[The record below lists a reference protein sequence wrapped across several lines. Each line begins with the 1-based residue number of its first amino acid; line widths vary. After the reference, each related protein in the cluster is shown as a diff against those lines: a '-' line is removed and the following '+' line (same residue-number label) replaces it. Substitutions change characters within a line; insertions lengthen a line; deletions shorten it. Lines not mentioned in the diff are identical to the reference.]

1 MTVRKDGPK
10 VLTYFLNSILTTFIK
25 VNLLKKM
32 IGFWFLVTTVLSLKA
47 QPKVDNRPNF
57 IIIYTDDQRRD
68 GLGINGNPVIQTPLL
83 DRMAK
88 EAVRFTN
95 ANVVF
100 SLCSPSRAALL
111 TGRYGSANGVLHLES
126 ALRKGEKT
134 IAHYLKEAGYQ
145 TAVSG
150 KWHIDQRPKAV
161 GFDFHAFFEGNGSY
175 YNRLIHDM
183 GKDIK
188 PEKHCDEYCVDRS
201 IDFLQGA
208 VKEDQPFFLFHCTQ
222 LPHMNGELK
231 WDAKEETLA
240 KYNTAGMPVAKS
252 STDDLANKPDY
263 LKQVR
268 NRTQAAA
275 YGYPRPR
282 R

>member
-1 MTVRKDGPK
+1 
-10 VLTYFLNSILTTFIK
+10 
-25 VNLLKKM
+25 
-32 IGFWFLVTTVLSLKA
+32 
-47 QPKVDNRPNF
+47 
-57 IIIYTDDQRRD
+57 
-68 GLGINGNPVIQTPLL
+68 
-83 DRMAK
+83 MAK

-208 VKEDQPFFLFHCTQ
+208 VKEDQPLLFISLH
-222 LPHMNGELK
+222 PASAHE
-231 WDAKEETLA
+231 
-240 KYNTAGMPVAKS
+240 
-252 STDDLANKPDY
+252 
-263 LKQVR
+263 R
-268 NRTQAAA
+268 
-275 YGYPRPR
+275 
-282 R
+282 